1 MNRTKI
7 AFACVFFAGF
17 LAFADFNTMNV
28 PDSAQIRRECAQRWF
43 YEDLSVLR
51 QNHVELHSNEIG
63 QEFQIRLEETDS
75 SFAVIV
81 APKMLLETDFYTENG
96 IERRTVDDFPGDAC
110 GAWILFRNSVSGKGE
125 KLRIYFSANS
135 GEYVE
140 FESDENK
147 TLADFVI
154 CGLYA
159 AKGVPVGIPFEKL
172 YEASFQQILL
182 LTEHSLP
189 WNYADTQKG
198 QFDSKLQMIGV
209 IRKNLGRIF
218 YSEDSCYNENG
229 ESIRISDGKKY
240 SPEDFEDSII
250 QTKIENPLF
259 VDSAGFLKWIADGLV
274 VPVNGSFL
282 YRDPLMVKTVSYDAT
297 GRNGVLGQ
305 TMDISFALDWC
316 RNLSAA
322 CLSVKSHKKY
332 MWDEANM
339 DVQIDPFA
347 SEVSSGAAASQIP
360 GFIKD
365 SGYSVKMLKPLLYVL
380 ASSEPAYFYL
390 AAIKRPV
397 KEVYGNAENFIFD
410 QCAAIFPMY
419 DKDGK
424 FACVVFENGR
434 ELTLN
439 QFVSKY
445 EGCYIHLSRVLSEKE
460 FYPQ

>member
-1 MNRTKI
+1 
-7 AFACVFFAGF
+7 
-17 LAFADFNTMNV
+17 MNV
-28 PDSAQIRRECAQRWF
+28 PDSTQIRRECAKRWF
-43 YEDLSVLR
+43 SEDLDVLR
-51 QNHVELHSNEIG
+51 QNRIELHSNELG

-75 SFAVIV
+75 SFAIIV

-110 GAWILFRNSVSGKGE
+110 GAWILFRNSDSGKGE

-135 GEYVE
+135 SEYVE
-140 FESDENK
+140 FEADENK

-182 LTEHSLP
+182 LTEHLLP
-189 WNYADTQKG
+189 WNYADSQKG

-218 YSEDSCYNENG
+218 YTADTCYNENG
-229 ESIRISDGKKY
+229 ESIWISSGKKH
-240 SPEDFEDSII
+240 SSDDFKDFTV
-250 QTKIENPLF
+250 QTEIENPLF
-259 VDSAGFLKWIADGLV
+259 VDSAGFLKWIVDGLV
-274 VPVNGSFL
+274 VPFNGSFL
-282 YRDPLMVKTVSYDAT
+282 YRDPLMVKTVNYELT
-297 GRNGVLGQ
+297 GRNGILGQ
-305 TMDISFALDWC
+305 TMDISFTLDWC

-322 CLSVKSHKKY
+322 CLSVKSSKKY
-332 MWDEANM
+332 MWNEANM
-339 DVQIDPFA
+339 DVQLDPFA
-347 SEVSSGAAASQIP
+347 SEVAENAAASQIT

-365 SGYSVKMLKPLLYVL
+365 SGYSVENLKPLLYVL
-380 ASSEPAYFYL
+380 ASTEPSYFYL

-445 EGCYIHLSRVLSEKE
+445 EGCFVNLSRVLSEKE

>member
-1 MNRTKI
+1 
-7 AFACVFFAGF
+7 
-17 LAFADFNTMNV
+17 MNV
-28 PDSAQIRRECAQRWF
+28 PDSTQIRRECAQRWF
-43 YEDLSVLR
+43 FEDLNVLR
-51 QNHVELHSNEIG
+51 QQRVELHSNEIG

-81 APKMLLETDFYTENG
+81 APKMLLETDFYTQNG

-110 GAWILFRNSVSGKGE
+110 GAWILFRNSISGNGE

-135 GEYVE
+135 SEYIE
-140 FESDENK
+140 FEPDENK

-159 AKGVPVGIPFEKL
+159 AKGVTVGIPFEKL

-182 LTEHSLP
+182 LTEQLLP
-189 WNYADTQKG
+189 WNYADIQKG

-209 IRKNLGRIF
+209 IRKNSGRIF
-218 YSEDSCYNENG
+218 YSADSCYDENG
-229 ESIRISDGKKY
+229 ESIWISSGKKH
-240 SPEDFEDSII
+240 SSEDFLIKTE
-250 QTKIENPLF
+250 IENPLF
-259 VDSAGFLKWIADGLV
+259 LDSAGFLKWIVDGLV

-282 YRDPLMVKTVSYDAT
+282 YRDPLMVKTVSYETT

-305 TMDISFALDWC
+305 TMDISFTLDWC

-332 MWDEANM
+332 MWNEANM
-339 DVQIDPFA
+339 DVQLDPFA
-347 SEVSSGAAASQIP
+347 SEVSDDAASQVT
-360 GFIKD
+360 GFIKN
-365 SGYSVKMLKPLLYVL
+365 SGYAVKTLKPLLYVL
-380 ASSEPAYFYL
+380 ASTEPAYFYL
-390 AAIKRPV
+390 AAVKRPV

-419 DKDGK
+419 DKDGR
-424 FACVVFENGR
+424 FACVIFENGR

-439 QFVSKY
+439 EFVSKY
-445 EGCYIHLSRVLSEKE
+445 EGSFVHLSRVLSEKE

>member
-28 PDSAQIRRECAQRWF
+28 PDSTQIRRECAKRWF
-43 YEDLSVLR
+43 SEDLDVLR
-51 QNHVELHSNEIG
+51 QNRIELHSNEIG

-125 KLRIYFSANS
+125 KLRIYFSENS
-135 GEYVE
+135 SEYVE
-140 FESDENK
+140 FENDENK

-182 LTEHSLP
+182 LTEHLLP
-189 WNYADTQKG
+189 WNYADSQKG

-218 YSEDSCYNENG
+218 YSADTCYNEKG
-229 ESIRISDGKKY
+229 ESIWISSGKKH
-240 SPEDFEDSII
+240 SAGDLKDFAV
-250 QTKIENPLF
+250 QTEIENPLF
-259 VDSAGFLKWIADGLV
+259 VDSAGFLKWIVDGLV
-274 VPVNGSFL
+274 VPFNGSFL
-282 YRDPLMVKTVSYDAT
+282 YRDPLMVKTVSYET
-297 GRNGVLGQ
+297 IGRNGILGQ
-305 TMDISFALDWC
+305 TMDISFTLDWC

-322 CLSVKSHKKY
+322 GLSVRSSKKY
-332 MWDEANM
+332 MWNEANM
-339 DVQIDPFA
+339 DVQLDPFA
-347 SEVSSGAAASQIP
+347 SEVAENAAVSQIT

-365 SGYSVKMLKPLLYVL
+365 SGYSVETLKPLLYVL
-380 ASSEPAYFYL
+380 ASTEPSYFYL

-445 EGCYIHLSRVLSEKE
+445 EGCFVNLSRVLSEKE